1 MQEYNK
7 KSAII
12 FNTLQFYRWD
22 RLEYLLNLIDHART
36 EGFKLGLKN
45 VRGAYME
52 KERSRASIRGYSS
65 CPFKMIKNL
74 QIVIMI

>member
-22 RLEYLLNLIDHART
+22 RLRYLLNLIDHART

-45 VRGAYME
+45 VLVHAWKRKDHEQVLGATV
-52 KERSRASIRGYSS
+52 R
-65 CPFKMIKNL
+65 PFKMIKNL